1 MSALELLRQV
11 SQLVFT
17 PKCFDNYFIDFNLA
31 DVECFKS
38 TLSKGLG
45 LGLILGS
52 ILVKLP
58 QILKIV
64 KNKSGQGISL
74 IGVSLELVAIMIY
87 MSYNYVNS
95 FPFNSWGDT
104 FFVGVQTLIIAALVL
119 SYSGKVVEG
128 LVYVIVVLSG
138 CYVLMSGITPMNL
151 LRTLTSVNISLVVGS
166 KLTQAYTNYMNGH
179 TGQLSAVTL
188 ILLLAGSV
196 ARVFT
201 SIQETGDNI
210 AIATYVASSTVNA
223 LLVGQLIYY
232 WNAVQPANKSKSE

>member
-1 MSALELLRQV
+1 M
-11 SQLVFT
+11 
-17 PKCFDNYFIDFNLA
+17 
-31 DVECFKS
+31 
-38 TLSKGLG
+38 
-45 LGLILGS
+45 ILGS

-87 MSYNYVNS
+87 MSYNFVNG

-119 SYSGKVVEG
+119 SYSGKLVAGLAYVV
-128 LVYVIVVLSG
+128 VVLSG
-138 CYVLMSGITPMNL
+138 CYILMSGITPMNL
-151 LRTLTSVNISLVVGS
+151 LKTLTSVNISLVVGS
-166 KLTQAYTNYMNGH
+166 KLTQAYANYMNGH

-201 SIQETGDNI
+201 SIQETGDHI
-210 AIATYVASSTVNA
+210 AIATYVASSAVNA
-223 LLVGQLIYY
+223 LLVGQLAYY
-232 WNAVQPANKSKSE
+232 WNAVPPAKKSKSE